1 MAIDDVKGSRIRS
14 AAGFPLSWAGVAF
27 VAALAIALLG
37 VVFSGGI
44 ANLVTRWSG
53 EEQYQHGFLIPVVS
67 AFLLWQRREA
77 IARSSIAPSWY
88 GWALVAIAMLCA
100 ILGQLSAL
108 FLLAQL
114 PIVLALWGLILAAG
128 GKEMAKITFVPIL
141 ILALAVPLPYFLDA
155 ILTWRLQIMSSQL
168 GVWLIRLAGVPVFLD
183 GNVIDL
189 GTYKLQVAEACSG
202 LRYMFPLLSLSFI
215 VAYIFRAPLWQR
227 AVVFLSAIPITILM
241 NSVRIGIAGM
251 LVQQFGTEAAEGFI
265 HAFEG
270 WIIFMACTA
279 ILLLEVWL
287 FSKLSR
293 SAGGWSGL
301 LTAPAGREAGGRIVN
316 PGAMIAGPL
325 IASLATLAL
334 TAAAILYLPNRPEVI
349 PDHRPLASFPR
360 ELGHWQGQLS
370 PVNSIDATVL
380 KANDTLLADYSD
392 GTNPPINLFIA
403 YYASQRQGSSPHSPR
418 VCMPGGGWEIT
429 NLRSQTLD
437 IDGKS
442 MPVISAIIE
451 KEGARQF
458 VIYWYLERG
467 EVMADE
473 FYKKFR
479 LLADSIIK
487 NRSDGA
493 LVRLVTPMAAGETE
507 RAARER
513 LVSFMGALNPQLAK
527 YMPK

>member
-1 MAIDDVKGSRIRS
+1 MAIDDAKGSRIRS
-14 AAGFPLSWAGVAF
+14 ATGFPLSWAGVWLAAA
-27 VAALAIALLG
+27 VAVALLG
-37 VVFSGGI
+37 VVFGGGI
-44 ANLVTRWSG
+44 ANLIHRWTV

-77 IARSSIAPSWY
+77 IARSEVAPSWY

-114 PIVLALWGLILAAG
+114 PIVLALWGLTLASG
-128 GKEMAKITFVPIL
+128 GKQMAKVTFIPIL
-141 ILALAVPLPYFLDA
+141 ILALAVPLPYFIDA
-155 ILTWRLQIMSSQL
+155 LLTWRLQIISSQL
-168 GVWLIRLAGVPVFLD
+168 GVWLIRLAGVPVFLE

-189 GTYKLQVAEACSG
+189 GTFKLQVAEACSG

-215 VAYIFRAPLWQR
+215 VAYMFRAPIWQR
-227 AVVFLSAIPITILM
+227 VVVFLSAVPITILM
-241 NSVRIGIAGM
+241 NSVRIGIAGI
-251 LVQQFGTEAAEGFI
+251 LVQHFGTEAAEGFI

-287 FSKLSR
+287 FSRVSR
-293 SAGGWSGL
+293 SAGGWTGL
-301 LTAPAGREAGGRIVN
+301 LAPVSGEAGERISN
-316 PGAMIAGPL
+316 PGALISGPL
-325 IASLATLAL
+325 IASIATLAL
-334 TAAAILYLPNRPEVI
+334 AAAAILYLPNRQEII
-349 PDHRPLASFPR
+349 PDHTPLASVPR
-360 ELGHWQGQLS
+360 ELGQWHGQLS

-380 KANDTLLADYSD
+380 KADDTLLADYAD
-392 GTNPPINLFIA
+392 GSEPPINLFIA

-429 NLRSQTLD
+429 NLRTEKLQ

-442 MPVISAIIE
+442 MPVISALIE
-451 KEGARQF
+451 KDGARQF

-467 EVMADE
+467 HAMADE

-493 LVRLVTPMAAGETE
+493 LVRLVTPMPAGETLQ
-507 RAARER
+507 AAHER
-513 LVSFMGALNPQLAK
+513 LVNFITVLNPQLSK
-527 YMPK
+527 FMPK